1 MAKKKFLQRKKI
13 KETNPFSST
22 KQLSKELSKYAK
34 IANERLNKL
43 EKSGVTYYAYEKAKN
58 YLSAK
63 NQVRFKTYIPKMDR
77 EQLERELT
85 AIKYFLS
92 YKTSTIR
99 GLNEVEKRRLQ
110 TFRDK
115 EINNRKLSVDNPAMF
130 YLFLSSAEFRELKRY
145 ATSEEIIEDFDRQ
158 YGAGISYDTI
168 MNGYREFMNSEVSFY
183 EWKRIRE
190 EAKKKKKL
198 FR

>member
-13 KETNPFSST
+13 KETNPFSSV
-22 KQLSKELSKYAK
+22 KQLSKDLSKYAK

-43 EKSGVTYYAYEKAKN
+43 EKSGITYYAYEKAKN

-115 EINNRKLSVDNPAMF
+115 EINNRKLTVDNPAMF